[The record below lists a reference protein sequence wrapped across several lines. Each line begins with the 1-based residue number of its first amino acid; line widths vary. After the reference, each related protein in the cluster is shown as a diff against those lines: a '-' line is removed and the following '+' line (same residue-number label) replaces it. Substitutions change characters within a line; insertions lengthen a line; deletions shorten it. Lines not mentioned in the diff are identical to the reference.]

1 MIHAVDNTRTKMS
14 VIELLALSKFD
25 IEKINEG
32 KYSLDLFYRF
42 QNYSKD
48 RLFSDCAKAENLISE
63 FWDIEDSLRTD
74 LNENRNLIKR
84 DSWFEKQRQILTE
97 MALMLEELAKFS
109 ENVLGEL
116 KNEKNYSFFIANL
129 QISSRRTV
137 LMIAA
142 GRLFI
147 IDEQKG
153 CRKCG
158 IPEFRKELK
167 KILERGE
174 FRFPGGDNYIKY
186 AFDLLKPL
194 IEKNL

>member
-1 MIHAVDNTRTKMS
+1 MS
-14 VIELLALSKFD
+14 VVELLALSKFD

-32 KYSLDLFYRF
+32 KYSLDIVYRF

-48 RLFSDCAKAENLISE
+48 RLFSDCTKAEKLISE
-63 FWDIEDSLRTD
+63 FWDMEDSLKTD
-74 LNENRNLIKR
+74 LKENRNLIKR
-84 DSWFEKQRQILTE
+84 DSRFEKQRRVLTE

-109 ENVLGEL
+109 ENVVGEL
-116 KNEKNYSFFIANL
+116 KNEKNFSFFIAKFW
-129 QISSRRTV
+129 ISSRGTI

-142 GRLFI
+142 GQLSI
-147 IDEQKG
+147 NDEEKG
-153 CRKCG
+153 CRECG

-174 FRFPGGDNYIKY
+174 FRFPGDDNYIKY